1 MEPTRAAC
9 VLASMQAGRLVS
21 LSEPQDSGMAGL
33 NCATPSPVAWPD
45 VEHGFAAYVAVN
57 DARVPAA
64 LRLLDEDGVQS
75 GETGAAAL
83 AGLLLVAECSP
94 RLLGPAAHVLT
105 LCTEGPTDPAARAR
119 LLE

>member
-1 MEPTRAAC
+1 
-9 VLASMQAGRLVS
+9 MQAGRLVS

-45 VEHGFAAYVAVN
+45 VEHGFAAYVAVD